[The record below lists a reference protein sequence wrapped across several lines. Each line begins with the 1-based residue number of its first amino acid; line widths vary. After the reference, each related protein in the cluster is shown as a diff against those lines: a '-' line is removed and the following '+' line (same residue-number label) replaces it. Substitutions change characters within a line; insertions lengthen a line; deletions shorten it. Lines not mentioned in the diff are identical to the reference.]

1 MTLPE
6 ICPLGDN
13 QTCKGR
19 ECHLFCLEW
28 RMKEP
33 ICLIGYSTTSKLK
46 SGKADRNKD
55 SYAEDT
61 FRKLSGHPVYNRK
74 DVYEKG
80 DWIPTKLAEKSMEK
94 PAKRKDVS
102 ERGDWIP
109 TKFAEK
115 SMEKPAKRKDI
126 SERGDWIP
134 TKFAEKSMEKP
145 AKRKNVSERGDWIP
159 TRLAEKSMEKPAGR
173 IEEKFTPQNSQRT
186 VVITPG
192 PKNEKNN
199 DFRPNEMYTAI
210 GAGEASIKLE
220 ARMKKESY
228 EGNQSI
234 CTKTQPVVLEKLNLP
249 EKVVSTN
256 KDTTIF
262 ISSDT
267 FKKKENSP
275 SNNEE
280 NTKEP

>member
-115 SMEKPAKRKDI
+115 SMEKPA
-126 SERGDWIP
+126 
-134 TKFAEKSMEKP
+134 
-145 AKRKNVSERGDWIP
+145 
-159 TRLAEKSMEKPAGR
+159 GR

-186 VVITPG
+186 IVITPG

-267 FKKKENSP
+267 YKKKGNSP

>member
-1 MTLPE
+1 MTLPK

-13 QTCKGR
+13 QKCKGL

-28 RMKEP
+28 RMREP

-46 SGKADRNKD
+46 SGKADQNKD
-55 SYAEDT
+55 TYAEDT
-61 FRKLSGHPVYNRK
+61 FRKLSGHLVYKRK

-94 PAKRKDVS
+94 PTERKNVS

-109 TKFAEK
+109 TRLAEK
-115 SMEKPAKRKDI
+115 SMEKPT
-126 SERGDWIP
+126 E
-134 TKFAEKSMEKP
+134 
-145 AKRKNVSERGDWIP
+145 RKNVSERGDWIP

-173 IEEKFTPQNSQRT
+173 IEEKFTPKNSQRT

-192 PKNEKNN
+192 LKHEKNN

-210 GAGEASIKLE
+210 GVGEASLKLE
-220 ARMKKESY
+220 ARMKKGSS
-228 EGNQSI
+228 EGNPSTG
-234 CTKTQPVVLEKLNLP
+234 TKTQLEVLEKLNLP
-249 EKVVSTN
+249 EKVVSIN

-267 FKKKENSP
+267 DKKKDNSP
-275 SNNEE
+275 SSNEE
-280 NTKEP
+280 NTKKNLENR

>member
-61 FRKLSGHPVYNRK
+61 FCKLSGRPVYNRK
-74 DVYEKG
+74 DVYKKG
-80 DWIPTKLAEKSMEK
+80 DWIPTRLTEKSMEK
-94 PAKRKDVS
+94 P
-102 ERGDWIP
+102 G
-109 TKFAEK
+109 
-115 SMEKPAKRKDI
+115 
-126 SERGDWIP
+126 
-134 TKFAEKSMEKP
+134 
-145 AKRKNVSERGDWIP
+145 KRKNISERGDWIP
-159 TRLAEKSMEKPAGR
+159 TRLAEKSMEKPAGW

-186 VVITPG
+186 VVITPC

-199 DFRPNEMYTAI
+199 NFRPNEMYTAI

-220 ARMKKESY
+220 ARMKIESY
-228 EGNQSI
+228 KGKKST

-267 FKKKENSP
+267 YKKKENSP

>member
-74 DVYEKG
+74 DVHEKG
-80 DWIPTKLAEKSMEK
+80 DWIPTKFAEKSMEKTAKRKDVSERGDWIPTRFAEKSMEK

-109 TKFAEK
+109 TKF
-115 SMEKPAKRKDI
+115 
-126 SERGDWIP
+126 
-134 TKFAEKSMEKP
+134 
-145 AKRKNVSERGDWIP
+145 
-159 TRLAEKSMEKPAGR
+159 AEKSMEKPAGR

-210 GAGEASIKLE
+210 GAGEVSIKLE

-267 FKKKENSP
+267 YKKKENSP
-275 SNNEE
+275 LNNEE

>member
-1 MTLPE
+1 MTLPK

-46 SGKADRNKD
+46 SGKTDRNKD

-61 FRKLSGHPVYNRK
+61 FCKLSGRPVYNRK
-74 DVYEKG
+74 DIYEK
-80 DWIPTKLAEKSMEK
+80 
-94 PAKRKDVS
+94 
-102 ERGDWIP
+102 
-109 TKFAEK
+109 
-115 SMEKPAKRKDI
+115 
-126 SERGDWIP
+126 
-134 TKFAEKSMEKP
+134 
-145 AKRKNVSERGDWIP
+145 GDWIP
-159 TRLAEKSMEKPAGR
+159 TRLAEKSMEKPDKR

-199 DFRPNEMYTAI
+199 NFRPNEMYTAI

>member
-19 ECHLFCLEW
+19 ECHLFFLEW
-28 RMKEP
+28 RTKEP

-74 DVYEKG
+74 DVSEKG
-80 DWIPTKLAEKSMEK
+80 DWIPTKLAEKS
-94 PAKRKDVS
+94 
-102 ERGDWIP
+102 I
-109 TKFAEK
+109 EK
-115 SMEKPAKRKDI
+115 S
-126 SERGDWIP
+126 
-134 TKFAEKSMEKP
+134 

-159 TRLAEKSMEKPAGR
+159 TRLAEKSMEKPAGK
-173 IEEKFTPQNSQRT
+173 IEEKFTPKNFQKT
-186 VVITPG
+186 VVIPPG

-210 GAGEASIKLE
+210 GAEEASIKLE

-228 EGNQSI
+228 EGNPSI
-234 CTKTQPVVLEKLNLP
+234 YTKTQPEVLEKLNLP

-267 FKKKENSP
+267 YKKKENSP

>member
-80 DWIPTKLAEKSMEK
+80 DWIPTK
-94 PAKRKDVS
+94 
-102 ERGDWIP
+102 
-109 TKFAEK
+109 
-115 SMEKPAKRKDI
+115 
-126 SERGDWIP
+126 
-134 TKFAEKSMEKP
+134 
-145 AKRKNVSERGDWIP
+145 
-159 TRLAEKSMEKPAGR
+159 LAEKSMEKPAGR

>member
-1 MTLPE
+1 MTLPK

-28 RMKEP
+28 RMREP

-46 SGKADRNKD
+46 SGKADRDKD

-74 DVYEKG
+74 DVSEKG

-94 PAKRKDVS
+94 H
-102 ERGDWIP
+102 
-109 TKFAEK
+109 
-115 SMEKPAKRKDI
+115 
-126 SERGDWIP
+126 
-134 TKFAEKSMEKP
+134 

-173 IEEKFTPQNSQRT
+173 IEEKFTPKNSQRT

-192 PKNEKNN
+192 LKHEKNN

-210 GAGEASIKLE
+210 GVGEASLKLE
-220 ARMKKESY
+220 ARMKKGSS
-228 EGNQSI
+228 EGNPSTG
-234 CTKTQPVVLEKLNLP
+234 TKTQLEVLEKLNLP
-249 EKVVSTN
+249 EKVVSIN

-267 FKKKENSP
+267 DKKKDNSP
-275 SNNEE
+275 SSNEE
-280 NTKEP
+280 NTKKNLENR

>member
-1 MTLPE
+1 MTLPK

-13 QTCKGR
+13 QKCKGL

-28 RMKEP
+28 RMREP

-46 SGKADRNKD
+46 SGKADQNKD
-55 SYAEDT
+55 TYAEDT
-61 FRKLSGHPVYNRK
+61 FRKLSGHLVYKRK

-94 PAKRKDVS
+94 PT
-102 ERGDWIP
+102 E
-109 TKFAEK
+109 
-115 SMEKPAKRKDI
+115 
-126 SERGDWIP
+126 
-134 TKFAEKSMEKP
+134 
-145 AKRKNVSERGDWIP
+145 RKNVSERGDWIP

-173 IEEKFTPQNSQRT
+173 IEEKFTPKNSQRT

-192 PKNEKNN
+192 LKHEKNN

-210 GAGEASIKLE
+210 GVGEASLKLE
-220 ARMKKESY
+220 ARMKKGSS
-228 EGNQSI
+228 EGNPSTG
-234 CTKTQPVVLEKLNLP
+234 TKTQLEVLEKLNLP
-249 EKVVSTN
+249 EKVVSIN

-267 FKKKENSP
+267 DKKKDNSP
-275 SNNEE
+275 SSNEE
-280 NTKEP
+280 NTKKNLENR

>member
-19 ECHLFCLEW
+19 ECHLFFLEW
-28 RMKEP
+28 RTKEP

-46 SGKADRNKD
+46 SGKTDRNKD

-74 DVYEKG
+74 DVSEKG

-94 PAKRKDVS
+94 PAGK
-102 ERGDWIP
+102 
-109 TKFAEK
+109 
-115 SMEKPAKRKDI
+115 
-126 SERGDWIP
+126 
-134 TKFAEKSMEKP
+134 
-145 AKRKNVSERGDWIP
+145 
-159 TRLAEKSMEKPAGR
+159 
-173 IEEKFTPQNSQRT
+173 IEEKFTPKNFQKT

-210 GAGEASIKLE
+210 GAEEASIKLE

-228 EGNQSI
+228 EGNPSI
-234 CTKTQPVVLEKLNLP
+234 YTKTQPEVLEKLNLP

-267 FKKKENSP
+267 YKKKENSP

>member
-1 MTLPE
+1 
-6 ICPLGDN
+6 
-13 QTCKGR
+13 
-19 ECHLFCLEW
+19 
-28 RMKEP
+28 MKEP

-94 PAKRKDVS
+94 HAERKD
-102 ERGDWIP
+102 
-109 TKFAEK
+109 
-115 SMEKPAKRKDI
+115 
-126 SERGDWIP
+126 
-134 TKFAEKSMEKP
+134 
-145 AKRKNVSERGDWIP
+145 VSERGDWIP
-159 TRLAEKSMEKPAGR
+159 TRLAEKSMEKHSERKFVSERGDWVPTRLAEESMEKPAERKYVSEKGDWIPTKLAEESMKKPAGR
-173 IEEKFTPQNSQRT
+173 IEEKFTPKNSQRT

-210 GAGEASIKLE
+210 EAGEASLKLE
-220 ARMKKESY
+220 ARMKKEPY
-228 EGNQSI
+228 EGNPSI

-249 EKVVSTN
+249 EKVVSIN

-267 FKKKENSP
+267 DKKKENSP

-280 NTKEP
+280 NTNKEP